1 MPRAYDEHF
10 AAGGNPPPNMPHNSH
25 NPQNPG
31 TGAGGAGFGTGGES
45 TNNPITHT
53 SAGGFGNINTAG
65 KFRKVIKTA
74 GTVYVDLRCPLD
86 LRCPMQ

>member
-1 MPRAYDEHF
+1 MSRAYDERF
-10 AAGGNPPPNMPHNSH
+10 AAGGNPPPNTPH

-31 TGAGGAGFGTGGES
+31 TGPGGAGFGTGGGAP
-45 TNNPITHT
+45 NNPITDT
-53 SAGGFGNINTAG
+53 SAGGFGNINTSG

-86 LRCPMQ
+86 LRCPMQQYL